1 LFTDSPVTP
10 CRLEIL
16 IDVLRDFGRK
26 EWSRADLISVLQ
38 PKGLP
43 DTQSNDQARNTV
55 GAAKELGLI
64 TEGSDGLRLTLSAR
78 NESTRD
84 LLLSILDEKVVSA
97 VDIEPYYA
105 PFFAY
110 LLHMERDSTRPKDG
124 EAWAIRFNQEC
135 PRFAKS
141 DNAFNKTKYT
151 GLNRWYDYTGHGW
164 EDTAGIFQPYPYRR
178 VERALNKIFGKERR
192 LEADKF
198 FQLLSVTCPELDGG
212 EIFMGVAPT
221 QYDLRLKQLSS
232 GLSHALVDLH
242 QDRVIQLHCPLDS
255 RGWSIES
262 AQPPIDGE
270 LMRSSRIDHVEYA
283 R

>member
-1 LFTDSPVTP
+1 
-10 CRLEIL
+10 LEIL

-26 EWSRADLISVLQ
+26 EWSRADLVSVLQ

-55 GAAKELGLI
+55 VAARDLGVI
-64 TEGSDGLRLTLSAR
+64 TEGTDGVRLTLTTK
-78 NESTRD
+78 NESTRE
-84 LLLSILDEKVVSA
+84 LLLSVLDERVASV

-110 LLHMERDSTRPKDG
+110 LLHMERDKMRPKEG
-124 EAWAIRFNQEC
+124 ETWAIRFNQEC

-151 GLNRWYDYTGHGW
+151 GLNRWYDYSGHGW
-164 EDTAGIFQPYPYRR
+164 EDTGGVFQPNPYGR
-178 VERALNKIFGKERR
+178 VKRALSKIFGKERR
-192 LEADKF
+192 FEADRF
-198 FQLLSVTCPELDGG
+198 FELLSAMCPELDGG
-212 EIFMGVAPT
+212 EIFMGVAPP
-221 QYDLRLKQLSS
+221 QYDIRLKQLSA

-242 QDRVIQLHCPLDS
+242 QDRVIQLHCPVDS
-255 RGWSIES
+255 RGWSIEA
-262 AQPPIDGE
+262 AQPPVDGN
-270 LMRSSRIDHVEYA
+270 LMRSSRIDHVEYV